1 MGTKGVLSL
10 NGTSLIGEDLC
21 SFEMKF
27 SHGLI
32 FHSREVQSIPK
43 ESAVWMNH
51 AVCLV
56 ILVLSSAM
64 CWLLRA

>member
-1 MGTKGVLSL
+1 MGTKGVLSS

-32 FHSREVQSIPK
+32 FRSREVQTIPK
-43 ESAVWMNH
+43 ESAVWMNQ
-51 AVCLV
+51 AACLV
-56 ILVLSSAM
+56 ILVLSAAM
-64 CWLLRA
+64 CWLLHA